1 MTGYHTVFEISR
13 TGSGMLEFFLVP
25 LLFLAVGVGLVR
37 GWIQVEAKQRAKMFG
52 YFFIFFSMVMETLV
66 IWNSTRVNADLEGAL
81 KNGHYQIIEGPVE
94 NLEPMNDWGNKHE
107 SFSVRGIRF
116 RYSDFIV
123 NQCFNHSST
132 DGGPIRAGVLVRVSY
147 LDDCI
152 LRLEVADNQDR
163 PH

>member
-1 MTGYHTVFEISR
+1 MTSYHTVFEISR

-25 LLFLAVGVGLVR
+25 LLFLGVGVGLVR